1 MSTKT
6 AISWT
11 DYSSNPVKYRDND
24 TGKTVWACVKKSA
37 GCANCYAE
45 TLALRWG
52 KGRHFSRPNLARVTP
67 FLDQKEMARLMSE
80 KTIPRGAKVFVGDMT
95 DIFGSWVPVEFH
107 LRLWRVFAQRHDVTF
122 QVLTKRPERMAAI
135 VSKVASQVADEIGGC
150 PWPLPNVWLGTSVED
165 QRAAD
170 ARIPHLLQ
178 APAAVRFLSCEP
190 LLGPV
195 DLRSIPDPSAP
206 GAWRFDALAGGW
218 YLPAS
223 EDGAPEVPGDG
234 PDMGGLI
241 SWCIAGGESGPGYRQ
256 MDVDWLRSLVGQC
269 QEAGVAV
276 WVKQDSHVYPGR
288 QGRIPDAMYVQQFPN
303 AAVPT

>member
-52 KGRHFSRPNLARVTP
+52 KGRQFSRPNMARVTP

-95 DIFGSWVPVEFH
+95 DIFGSWVPAEFH

-190 LLGPV
+190 LLGPINLRDV
-195 DLRSIPDPSAP
+195 MCDLPGREAFVSI
-206 GAWRFDALAGGW
+206 DALSGEW
-218 YLPAS
+218 
-223 EDGAPEVPGDG
+223 APPGDPPVRG
-234 PDMGGLI
+234 AI
-241 SWCIAGGESGPGYRQ
+241 NWVIAGGESGPGYRQ